1 MFYGIQGCTNFEKK
15 RQKKRQDEQS
25 ITKTDAPTDV
35 EDNKGSLEEIKEVL
49 TLFPEF
55 AKKWQGK
62 QDLAIAKT
70 FMFESDYNSSIL
82 YNKKVLNQFP
92 KSLGDQALFQ
102 MGLTYVHP
110 ENPSLD
116 NQKSLECFQRII
128 EEFPKSSIRDE
139 AGIWILILQKI
150 IKSDKRFDNLQQ
162 QKNIENNKRFD
173 DLQLKN
179 ENLRHQIESL
189 KNQIKKLKE
198 IDLGIEDKKRI
209 DLPEEKGE
217 RNE

>member
-1 MFYGIQGCTNFEKK
+1 MFFGIQGCANFEKK
-15 RQKKRQDEQS
+15 RQDEQG
-25 ITKTDAPTDV
+25 IAKIDVPTDTG
-35 EDNKGSLEEIKEVL
+35 DDKGTLEEIKEVL
-49 TLFPEF
+49 NLFPEF

-62 QDLAIAKT
+62 QNLAIAKT

-82 YNKKVLNQFP
+82 YNEKVLSQFP

-110 ENPSLD
+110 ENPKLD

-139 AGIWILILQKI
+139 AGIWILVLQKI
-150 IKSDKRFDNLQQ
+150 IKNDKRF
-162 QKNIENNKRFD
+162 R
-173 DLQLKN
+173 LKN
-179 ENLRHQIESL
+179 KNLRYQIGSL

-209 DLPEEKGE
+209 DLPEERGE